1 MEDFIILIQE
11 AQSGTD
17 TQRHAAFDA
26 LVPQFQKMAFH
37 VAYNTLQ
44 DVHLA
49 EDVVQE
55 AFLTAYLRI
64 EQLKDP
70 AAFPGWFKK
79 IVLTHCDRQIRGKR
93 PDFEPIEARYD
104 LATDKPTPEAM
115 LEETEM
121 QVQVMYAIEALPEHE
136 RAVTE
141 RYYMQGESQKEI
153 AAGLKV
159 PVTTVKKRLQY
170 AREHLRLIIGDL
182 NAVVDE
188 AIARVMHA
196 NQAQQEPQPQP
207 VYVYSRRLQAPTDD
221 SY

>member
-1 MEDFIILIQE
+1 MEDFTLLIEQ
-11 AQSGTD
+11 AQAGD
-17 TQRHAAFDA
+17 DYQRRDAFDA
-26 LVPQFQKMAFH
+26 LMLQFQKMAFH

-64 EQLKDP
+64 GQLRQP
-70 AAFPGWFKK
+70 EAFPGWIKK
-79 IVLTHCDRQIRGKR
+79 IVLTHCDRLIRGKK
-93 PDFEPIEARYD
+93 PHFEPIEARYD
-104 LATDKPTPEAM
+104 IAVDKPGPEAVI
-115 LEETEM
+115 EKVEM
-121 QVQVMYAIEALPEHE
+121 QNQVLYAIESLPENE

-141 RYYMQGESQKEI
+141 GYYMQGESQKEI
-153 AAGLKV
+153 AERLKV

-170 AREHLRLIIGDL
+170 AREHLRLIMGDL

-188 AIARVMHA
+188 AIARVMQA
-196 NQAQQEPQPQP
+196 NQTPQEPQP
-207 VYVYSRRLQAPTDD
+207 VYIYSRNPKPPADD